1 MSAESVFVY
10 GPGAVALSAR
20 VLNDTIATG
29 AKDLGGVDE
38 SFDFFCECGDPVCRD
53 VMRLTVGHYHGRGSG
68 ALVAHAPAS

>member
-20 VLNDTIATG
+20 VLNDTIASG
-29 AKDLGGVDE
+29 AKHLGDAE
-38 SFDFFCECGDPVCRD
+38 EPFSFFCECGDPVCRD
-53 VMRLTVGHYHGRGSG
+53 VMRLTVAHYHGRGSG